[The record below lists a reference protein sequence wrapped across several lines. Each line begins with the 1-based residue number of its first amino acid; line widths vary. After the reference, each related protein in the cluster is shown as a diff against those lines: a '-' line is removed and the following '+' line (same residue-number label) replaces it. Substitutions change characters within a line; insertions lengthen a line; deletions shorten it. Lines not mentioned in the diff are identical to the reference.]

1 MHSGLNA
8 EQIASARAC
17 LAGVDVALAT
27 VDAAIAPFEWR
38 RKTAGFAGLVSL
50 VIEQQVSVAS
60 ARAILAR
67 VETGL
72 GELTPANVLA
82 HDIEALRALGLSI
95 QKARYLHAV
104 AEAQADDDM
113 ALTRVATLDD
123 DAATQTLMRI
133 KGIGRWTAEAYL
145 LGGEGRTDLLPA
157 GDLALQEGLRVAD
170 GAEQRLNTRELYARA
185 EAWRPHRGV
194 AAHMLWA
201 YYGAIKRGEIV
212 PG

>member
-1 MHSGLNA
+1 MASGLNA
-8 EQIASARAC
+8 DEIAAARSSLARA
-17 LAGVDVALAT
+17 DSALAHI
-27 VDAAIAPFEWR
+27 DAMLPRFDWR
-38 RKTAGFAGLVSL
+38 HKRPGFAGLVSL

-67 VETGL
+67 VEAGL
-72 GELTPANVLA
+72 GEITPSRVLA

-104 AEAQADDDM
+104 AEAQADDRL
-113 ALTRVATLDD
+113 ALSHVATLDD
-123 DAATQTLMRI
+123 DAATQALMRI

-145 LGGEGRTDLLPA
+145 LGAEGRTDLLPA
-157 GDLALQEGLRVAD
+157 GDLALQEALRIAD
-170 GAEQRLNTRELYARA
+170 GADARLNTRQLYARA

-201 YYGAIKRGEIV
+201 YYSAIKAGEIV
-212 PG
+212 PA

>member
-8 EQIASARAC
+8 EQIASARAR